1 MELLNNVLV
10 VDDDPALLEQAE
22 AILSPQYGVSLASSG
37 EQALHFLEKGNRPNL
52 ILLDILMPGMDGY
65 ETLAAIRSVEGCGNI
80 PVVYVTSLTGPDAE
94 VKGLTSGAADFLT
107 KPFVPQVLLT
117 RVALRLRREYAL
129 NEERLAARSKDPAVF
144 FAFFSPNR
152 KTSNPGLLFLRER
165 SCYTGREGTVSDG
178 FQWAGLSPKG
188 VMGWRNGQFPA
199 F

>member
-1 MELLNNVLV
+1 MERLNNVLV

-37 EQALHFLEKGNRPNL
+37 EQALHFLEKGNRPDL

-65 ETLAAIRSVEGCGNI
+65 ETLAAIRNLEGCGQI
-80 PVVYVTSLTGPDAE
+80 PVVYVTSLTGPEAE

-129 NEERLAARSKDPAVF
+129 NEERLSALPAAL
-144 FAFFSPNR
+144 
-152 KTSNPGLLFLRER
+152 TERER
-165 SCYTGREGTVSDG
+165 QVLRLLARGRSNEEISRELHYSYGYVKQLVSRVLG
-178 FQWAGLSPKG
+178 KLGVRSRKELS
-188 VMGWRNGQFPA
+188 QF
-199 F
+199 FY

>member
-37 EQALHFLEKGNRPNL
+37 EQALLYLEKGNRPDL

-65 ETLAAIRSVEGCGNI
+65 ETLAAIRAVEGCGHI

-129 NEERLAARSKDPAVF
+129 NEERLSALPAAL
-144 FAFFSPNR
+144 
-152 KTSNPGLLFLRER
+152 TERER
-165 SCYTGREGTVSDG
+165 QVLRLLARGRSNEEISRELHYSYGYVKQLVSRLLG
-178 FQWAGLSPKG
+178 KLGVRSRKELS
-188 VMGWRNGQFPA
+188 QF
-199 F
+199 FY